1 MDGRDIIVA
10 GGGSAGAVLAARLS
24 DNPSI
29 SVLLLEAGR
38 DYRAD
43 AAPPEMRGPNFIE
56 IVRRGGFHW
65 PRLMARLIEAQPSKL
80 YLQGRGMGGSSAI
93 NATGAVRG
101 MPDDYDE
108 WSEQGCTG
116 WGWSE
121 VLPAFIRLEDDHD
134 FGECTY
140 HGKGGPIPI
149 ERAPPNR
156 WGAVAAAFA
165 EAARELGHP
174 WCEDRNAPDGSGV
187 SPAPRNLH
195 RGIRVSTNDAY
206 LEPVRE
212 RSNLE
217 IVGDALVERVEFSGL
232 DVIGARV
239 RTTAGT
245 KLIRSAQVILCAGA
259 IHSPAILMRSGI
271 GAATDL
277 ARLGIDPVVDL
288 PAVGKNLSD
297 HPLAVIRLA
306 LRPQARELSLRVAP
320 YDCGLRMT
328 STLGPQNDLVMY
340 TGNAGESVAEGVVG
354 VAVMRP
360 FSRGQVTL
368 VSRDPLVEP
377 LVEFNMLKDGRD
389 VHRLRDGVRHAI
401 DIVRHRAFATVLEEI
416 VEPSN
421 EVLADDAALT
431 NWLLDRCDAH
441 LHPGGTCRMGSRED
455 PRSVVDPECRVIGVS
470 GLRVIDASIM
480 PNLPR
485 AATHLTAA
493 MIAEH
498 MAEGFAKTGLEHCT

>member
-1 MDGRDIIVA
+1 
-10 GGGSAGAVLAARLS
+10 
-24 DNPSI
+24 
-29 SVLLLEAGR
+29 
-38 DYRAD
+38 
-43 AAPPEMRGPNFIE
+43 
-56 IVRRGGFHW
+56 
-65 PRLMARLIEAQPSKL
+65 
-80 YLQGRGMGGSSAI
+80 
-93 NATGAVRG
+93 
-101 MPDDYDE
+101 MPADYDE

-121 VLPAFIRLEDDHD
+121 VLPAFIRLEDDRD
-134 FGECTY
+134 FGEHTY

-149 ERAPPNR
+149 ERAPADR

-165 EAARELGHP
+165 EAAREIGHP
-174 WCEDRNAPDGSGV
+174 WCEDRNAPDGSGI

-195 RGIRVSTNDAY
+195 RGMRVSTNDAY

-217 IVGDALVERVEFSGL
+217 IVGDTLVEQVEFSGL

-239 RTTAGT
+239 RTTGGT
-245 KLIRSAQVILCAGA
+245 KLVRSAQVILCAGT
-259 IHSPAILMRSGI
+259 IHSPALLMRSGI
-271 GAATDL
+271 GTATDL

-288 PAVGKNLSD
+288 PAVGKNLGD

-306 LRPQARELSLRVAP
+306 LRPQARELSLRIAP
-320 YDCGLRMT
+320 YGCGLRMT
-328 STLGPQNDLVMY
+328 STLGQPNDLVMY
-340 TGNAGESVAEGVVG
+340 AGNVGESVAEGVVG

-360 FSRGQVTL
+360 FSRGQMTL

-416 VEPSN
+416 IEPSD

-431 NWLLDRCDAH
+431 NWLVDHCDAH

-485 AATHLTAA
+485 AATHLTAV

-498 MAEGFAKTGLEHCT
+498 MAERFAKTGLDHCT